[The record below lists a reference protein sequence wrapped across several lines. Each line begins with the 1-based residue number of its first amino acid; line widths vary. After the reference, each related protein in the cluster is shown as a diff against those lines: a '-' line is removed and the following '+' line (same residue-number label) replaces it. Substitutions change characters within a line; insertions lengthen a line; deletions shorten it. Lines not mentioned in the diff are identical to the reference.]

1 MILFVNYLGKM
12 RGYPQFSFWISITLV
27 KIYIPCVIINRGKNT
42 IELVGTV
49 LRRIDKEQSL
59 ENSPNL
65 QMELK
70 PLLEKVVRSIEII
83 LSLGDSFATMMS
95 DPMFQEVLATTD
107 SFSGIDLGAKFNYV
121 LLTFS
126 TGKVG

>member
-49 LRRIDKEQSL
+49 L
-59 ENSPNL
+59 NSSSVGFSYSYAIKL
-65 QMELK
+65 IGGK
-70 PLLEKVVRSIEII
+70 SIELVIR
-83 LSLGDSFATMMS
+83 
-95 DPMFQEVLATTD
+95 V
-107 SFSGIDLGAKFNYV
+107 AKYA
-121 LLTFS
+121 
-126 TGKVG
+126 